1 MVQSIK
7 NILIFGIFQFFLFA
21 LDDDHLN
28 EMKKSTIE
36 MDLIVYDGR
45 GSLLIS
51 WSIPDSIVVDEVR
64 VFSKEFGSEKF
75 KLLSLIQNNEPN
87 YLDLDCSPAKRYF
100 YKIEITDNYGRIY
113 SSSSDTPAFG
123 TCRNIQDS
131 KLFDEKITSIHQL
144 VISHLLRELK
154 GIYPYTNFRPA
165 LELLSPNITSDYKWI
180 EVFPLE
186 QLNDFEQAISFLDDA
201 IQDSKLLQSIISYGD
216 TYSNLFY
223 LKPSEWKTSVDETI
237 SSIRKEW
244 SKLIIQYDEALHLFN
259 AIAPVRIVAC
269 KPIENGYDLKIYLFH
284 SDQIEN
290 KDVYVISGEE
300 FINVEVNKKSKSNL
314 ITVHVPNSWDDVD
327 LMVGDVFIQ
336 NLPLIIRDAII
347 CTIEGDLIPMDST
360 SSGTIKVERKKSSLL
375 LNEIN
380 WNPFSRRL
388 GIELMAEED
397 IDEVYTIKNN
407 EMILWEISVPPGLN
421 KQYVDSTLIL
431 NQEVSFPVVITLE
444 SLFEDVSQSIEY
456 IVLDSLPFAI
466 SRLPDGRS
474 WTYSNTQTLG
484 SPNYQ
489 SNGSLSEQFV
499 PELFILYQNYPNPFN
514 GQTKISFDLLEDAI
528 INLYITDATGRI
540 HDKLAEE
547 EYKNSGIHNYVWD
560 GNGRSTGIYF
570 ITLVAK
576 INDAPPAIFSRKM
589 IYLK

>member
-1 MVQSIK
+1 M
-7 NILIFGIFQFFLFA
+7 FA
-21 LDDDHLN
+21 LDNNRLI
-28 EMKKSTIE
+28 ETRKSTIE
-36 MDLIVYDGR
+36 MDLVANDGR
-45 GSLLIS
+45 GSILIS

-64 VFSKEFGSEKF
+64 VFSKDFGGEKF
-75 KLLSLIQNNEPN
+75 ELLSVIQNDEPN
-87 YLDLDCSPAKRYF
+87 YLDLGCTPEKRYF
-100 YKIEITDNYGRIY
+100 YKIEITDIDGRIY

-123 TCRNIQDS
+123 TCRDIQDS
-131 KLFDEKITSIHQL
+131 KLFDEKITSTHQL
-144 VISHLLRELK
+144 VISHLQRELK
-154 GIYPYTNFRPA
+154 RIYPYISFRPA
-165 LELLSPNITSDYKWI
+165 LELLSPSIKSDYKWI

-186 QLNDFEQAISFLDDA
+186 HLNAFEQAIPFLDDA
-201 IQDSKLLQSIISYGD
+201 IKDRKLLQSILSYGD
-216 TYSNLFY
+216 TYGNLFY
-223 LKPSEWKTSVDETI
+223 IKPSEWKTLVNETI

-244 SKLIIQYDEALHLFN
+244 NKLIRQYDEALHLFDV
-259 AIAPVRIVAC
+259 IAPVRIVGC
-269 KPIENGYDLKIYLFH
+269 KPIENGYDLKIYFFH
-284 SDQIEN
+284 PDQIEN

-300 FINVEVNKKSKSNL
+300 FINVAVNKESKSNL
-314 ITVHVPNSWDDVD
+314 ITVHVPNSWDDAD

-336 NLPLIIRDAII
+336 NFPLTIRDPII

-360 SSGTIKVERKKSSLL
+360 SPRIIKVGRKKSSLL

-380 WNPFSRRL
+380 WNPFSRKL
-388 GIELMAEED
+388 GIELMAKED
-397 IDEVYTIKNN
+397 TDEVYTIKNN
-407 EMILWEISVPPGLN
+407 EMILWEISVPAGLK

-431 NQEVSFPVVITLE
+431 NQEVSFPAVITLD
-444 SLFEDVSQSIEY
+444 SLFEDISYSIEY

-466 SRLPDGRS
+466 SRLPDGQS
-474 WTYSNTQTLG
+474 WHYSNTQTLG
-484 SPNYQ
+484 SSNHQ

-528 INLYITDATGRI
+528 VNLYITDATGRI
-540 HDKLAEE
+540 HDKLVEE

-576 INDAPPAIFSRKM
+576 INDAPPTIFSRKM

>member
-1 MVQSIK
+1 MVE
-7 NILIFGIFQFFLFA
+7 N
-21 LDDDHLN
+21 
-28 EMKKSTIE
+28 
-36 MDLIVYDGR
+36 
-45 GSLLIS
+45 
-51 WSIPDSIVVDEVR
+51 DE
-64 VFSKEFGSEKF
+64 S
-75 KLLSLIQNNEPN
+75 N
-87 YLDLDCSPAKRYF
+87 YLDLDCIPTKRYF
-100 YKIEITDNYGRIY
+100 YKIEITDIDGRIY

-123 TCRNIQDS
+123 TCIDIQDP

-144 VISHLLRELK
+144 VISHLQLELNS
-154 GIYPYTNFRPA
+154 IYPYISFRPA
-165 LELLSPNITSDYKWI
+165 LKLLNPKITSDYKWI

-186 QLNDFEQAISFLDDA
+186 QLNAFEQAIPFLDDA
-201 IQDSKLLQSIISYGD
+201 IQDSKLIQSITSYGD

-223 LKPSEWKTSVDETI
+223 VKPSEWKTLVNETI

-244 SKLIIQYDEALHLFN
+244 SKLIRQYDEALHLFDV
-259 AIAPVRIVAC
+259 IAPVRIVGC
-269 KPIENGYDLKIYLFH
+269 KPIDNGYDLIIYFFH
-284 SDQIEN
+284 PDQIEN

-300 FINVEVNKKSKSNL
+300 FINVDVNKKNKSNL
-314 ITVHVPNSWDDVD
+314 ITVHVPNSWDDAD

-336 NLPLIIRDAII
+336 NFPLTIRDPII

-360 SSGTIKVERKKSSLL
+360 SSGIIKVGRKKSSLL

-380 WNPFSRRL
+380 WNPFSRKL
-388 GIELMAEED
+388 GIELMAKED

-407 EMILWEISVPPGLN
+407 EMILWEISVPAGYN

-431 NQEVSFPVVITLE
+431 NQEVSFPAVITLE
-444 SLFEDVSQSIEY
+444 SLFEDISQSIEY

-466 SRLPDGRS
+466 SRLPDGQS
-474 WTYSNTQTLG
+474 WHYSNTQTLG
-484 SPNYQ
+484 SSNHQ

-528 INLYITDATGRI
+528 VNLYITDATGRI
-540 HDKLAEE
+540 HDKLVEE

>member
-7 NILIFGIFQFFLFA
+7 NILIFGIFQFSLFA
-21 LDDDHLN
+21 LDDDHLV
-28 EMKKSTIE
+28 EKKKSTIE
-36 MDLIVYDGR
+36 MDLVVYDGR

-75 KLLSLIQNNEPN
+75 RLLSLIQNNEPS

-100 YKIEITDNYGRIY
+100 YKIEITDINGRIY

-123 TCRNIQDS
+123 TCRNIQNS

-144 VISHLLRELK
+144 VFSHLQLELNS
-154 GIYPYTNFRPA
+154 IYPYISFRPA

-201 IQDSKLLQSIISYGD
+201 IQDSKLIQSIISYED

-223 LKPSEWKTSVDETI
+223 LKPSEWKTSVNETI

-244 SKLIIQYDEALHLFN
+244 SKVIIQYDEALHLFN
-259 AIAPVRIVAC
+259 AIAPVRIVEC
-269 KPIENGYDLKIYLFH
+269 KPIQNGYDLKIYLFH
-284 SDQIEN
+284 PDQIEN

-300 FINVEVNKKSKSNL
+300 FINVDVNEKSKSNF
-314 ITVHVPNSWDDVD
+314 ITVHVPNSWDDAD

-336 NLPLIIRDAII
+336 NIPLVIRDAII

-360 SSGTIKVERKKSSLL
+360 SPGIIKVGRKKSSLL

-380 WNPFSRRL
+380 WNPFSRKL

-407 EMILWEISVPPGLN
+407 EMNLWEISIPAGLN
-421 KQYVDSTLIL
+421 QQYVDSTLII

-444 SLFEDVSQSIEY
+444 SLFEDISLPIEY
-456 IVLDSLPFAI
+456 IVLDSIPFAI
-466 SRLPDGRS
+466 SRLPDGQS
-474 WTYSNTQTLG
+474 WHYSNTRTLG
-484 SPNYQ
+484 SSNYQ
-489 SNGSLSEQFV
+489 SNGNLSEQFV

-514 GQTKISFDLLEDAI
+514 PMTKIVYDLPNDEWVNVVIYDVK
-528 INLYITDATGRI
+528 GRKI
-540 HDKLAEE
+540 RSLVNQNQKLGRYE
-547 EYKNSGIHNYVWD
+547 IRWD
-560 GNGRSTGIYF
+560 GRNDFGEKVSAGLFVYSIQAGIFHST
-570 ITLVAK
+570 K
-576 INDAPPAIFSRKM
+576 KM
-589 IYLK
+589 LLLK

>member
-1 MVQSIK
+1 MVQIIK
-7 NILIFGIFQFFLFA
+7 NIIFFGILQCFLFA
-21 LDDDHLN
+21 LDNNRLF
-28 EMKKSTIE
+28 EIKKSTIE
-36 MDLIVYDGR
+36 MDLVVYDGR
-45 GSLLIS
+45 GSILIS
-51 WSIPDSIVVDEVR
+51 WSIPDSIAFDELR
-64 VFSKEFGSEKF
+64 VFSKEFGGEKF
-75 KLLSLIQNNEPN
+75 ELLSVVENDESN
-87 YLDLDCSPAKRYF
+87 YLDLDCIPTKRYF
-100 YKIEITDNYGRIY
+100 YKIEITDIDGRIY

-123 TCRNIQDS
+123 TCIDIQDP

-144 VISHLLRELK
+144 VISHLQLELNS
-154 GIYPYTNFRPA
+154 IYPYISFMPA
-165 LELLSPNITSDYKWI
+165 LKLLNPKITSDYKWI

-186 QLNDFEQAISFLDDA
+186 QLNAFEQAIPFLDDA
-201 IQDSKLLQSIISYGD
+201 IQDSKLLQSITSYGE

-223 LKPSEWKTSVDETI
+223 VKPSEWKTLVNETI

-244 SKLIIQYDEALHLFN
+244 NKLIRQYDEALHLFDV
-259 AIAPVRIVAC
+259 IAPVRIVGC
-269 KPIENGYDLKIYLFH
+269 KPIDNGYDLIIYFFH
-284 SDQIEN
+284 PDQIEN

-300 FINVEVNKKSKSNL
+300 FINVDESKESNSNL
-314 ITVHVPNSWDDVD
+314 ITVHVPNSWDDAD

-336 NLPLIIRDAII
+336 NFPLIIRDPII

-360 SSGTIKVERKKSSLL
+360 SPGIIKLGRKKSSLL

-380 WNPFSRRL
+380 WNPFSRKL
-388 GIELMAEED
+388 GIELMAKED
-397 IDEVYTIKNN
+397 IDEVYIIKNN
-407 EMILWEISVPPGLN
+407 EMILWEISVPAGLS

-431 NQEVSFPVVITLE
+431 NQEFSFPAVITLE
-444 SLFEDVSQSIEY
+444 SLFEDISQSIEY
-456 IVLDSLPFAI
+456 IVLDSLPFSI
-466 SRLPDGRS
+466 SRLPDGQS
-474 WTYSNTQTLG
+474 WHYSNTQTLG
-484 SPNYQ
+484 SSNHQ
-489 SNGSLSEQFV
+489 SNSSLSEQFV

-540 HDKLAEE
+540 HDKLVEE